1 MILEPIEERLRKL
14 EAKGTAEG
22 EKLGLAQH
30 DARETAESRRF
41 ITRFVLYLFAVAL
54 GAYAAAALAG
64 FGAANA
70 LLEIIKVGIL
80 PLVTL
85 VLGFYLSRAR

>member
-1 MILEPIEERLRKL
+1 VSTEPIEDRLRRL
-14 EAKGTAEG
+14 EAKG
-22 EKLGLAQH
+22 LAGNENLELAHH

-41 ITRFVLYLFAVAL
+41 ITRFVLYMFAVAL
-54 GAYAAAALAG
+54 ATYAGAAAFG
-64 FGAANA
+64 VGAANA
-70 LLEIIKVGIL
+70 LLEIIKVAVL

>member
-1 MILEPIEERLRKL
+1 VTTEPIEDRLRRL

-30 DARETAESRRF
+30 DARETAESRRV
-41 ITRFVLYLFAVAL
+41 ITRFVLYMFAVAL
-54 GAYAAAALAG
+54 ATYA
-64 FGAANA
+64 GAATFGVGAADA
-70 LLEIIKVGIL
+70 LLEIIKVAIL